1 MNILANP
8 VCSSKAKFSRIP
20 VYINEVLL
28 GDVKLIHFAWSRS
41 TFVLQWKS

>member
-28 GDVKLIHFAWSRS
+28 EDVKLIHFAWSRS
-41 TFVLQWKS
+41 NFVLQWKS